1 MNEYTSEMINH
12 TFDTNEMDL
21 VLVTVHKV
29 FLFTLSSYTME
40 SRYKR
45 YITYGIRAKIK
56 TLGPDGL
63 IDMHVCCQLCD
74 VVMGYY
80 NARYKGKYC

>member
-1 MNEYTSEMINH
+1 MISHWANDMNEYTSERTNH
-12 TFDTNEMDL
+12 TFDTNEMEL

-29 FLFTLSSYTME
+29 ILFTHSSYTME

-63 IDMHVCCQLCD
+63 INMQV
-74 VVMGYY
+74 
-80 NARYKGKYC
+80 

>member
-1 MNEYTSEMINH
+1 MNEYTFERINH

-29 FLFTLSSYTME
+29 FFSFTHPSSTMD

-45 YITYGIRAKIK
+45 YSTYGIRARLKRSDLMDSS
-56 TLGPDGL
+56 TYRY
-63 IDMHVCCQLCD
+63 
-74 VVMGYY
+74 VV
-80 NARYKGKYC
+80 N

>member
-1 MNEYTSEMINH
+1 MNEYTFERINH

-29 FLFTLSSYTME
+29 FFSFTHPSSTMD

-45 YITYGIRAKIK
+45 YSTKLVILVGVDDLTWMFEI
-56 TLGPDGL
+56 
-63 IDMHVCCQLCD
+63 
-74 VVMGYY
+74 
-80 NARYKGKYC
+80 